1 MQRLLESVTLKL
13 LITKTMTTKEE
24 LEQLKKQF
32 ATLEAKI
39 ANEQKQE
46 IKTCED
52 AWKKLMPKW
61 YINDSGSVTKH
72 LAIEQGIFLNNQ
84 CNMTSEKEAKRIKAL
99 IQLRLIAEAMN
110 EGVERECKSEY
121 SYVSRR
127 FTIEQSQLETSWSY
141 VFPVFNTKELA
152 RQALTNF
159 KPLFEDLYAS

>member
-1 MQRLLESVTLKL
+1 
-13 LITKTMTTKEE
+13 MTTKEE

-52 AWKKLMPKW
+52 AWNKLKPEW
-61 YINDSGSVTKH
+61 WFSPDGDVTTGDFTDYRYEHNK
-72 LAIEQGIFLNNQ
+72 

>member
-1 MQRLLESVTLKL
+1 
-13 LITKTMTTKEE
+13 MTTKEE

-84 CNMTSEKEAKRIKAL
+84 CNMTSEKEAKRMKAL

-110 EGVERECKSEY
+110 EGVDGDNYWFIGADLKANY
-121 SYVSRR
+121 SAVRGS
-127 FTIEQSQLETSWSY
+127 FVLLAPIFKTEQ
-141 VFPVFNTKELA
+141 LA
-152 RQALTNF
+152 QQALTNF
-159 KPLFEDLYAS
+159 KPLFEDLYES